1 MKKYISVALIISM
14 LLSLSNWGITISNKD
29 SNKKTLKNEISNEPI
44 KEFNETT
51 MFVPKSSLLG
61 VVSDKMD
68 NTDTKKTSLNVLR
81 INANKDAEN
90 NINKTTQYTSNVQ
103 GNLDVESS
111 TPSST
116 IQPTVQPTVK
126 PSPKPTNRPT
136 VKKNNI
142 IFK

>member
-90 NINKTTQYTSNVQ
+90 NINKTTQYRIEKNQSNEKLV
-103 GNLDVESS
+103 L
-111 TPSST
+111 
-116 IQPTVQPTVK
+116 
-126 PSPKPTNRPT
+126 
-136 VKKNNI
+136 
-142 IFK
+142 